1 MNFGPTPTS
10 NSYGFLFLKKEE
22 GIMVFISVFNMME
35 RKVVSSKFLF
45 TNGAVAFRCSIGMN
59 NTTAINHT
67 ITFGQAAYKKT
78 LGPAMRKIVAVALFV
93 LAGFLTIG
101 SNLDLAFAK
110 SAARR
115 VASRMREVKSKG
127 QFHLLNIY
135 NTIKATNPSLV
146 TAMNHATTG
155 LASWYGGMFHG
166 RKTAMG
172 TTYNM
177 YAMTAAHRSLPL
189 GTWVKVTND
198 RNGKSAV
205 VQVTDRGPYVANR
218 IMDLSYAAAQKL
230 GYANAGTTSISMKV
244 LGHGYASAEEA
255 QQAAD
260 QQATDQQVASQ
271 GTDQAD
277 ITSIIPAS
285 FSSVSTRTDNVTSNS
300 SGLLADAAGSMQNML
315 ADAITTLTGG
325 TPATAVASIFG

>member
-1 MNFGPTPTS
+1 
-10 NSYGFLFLKKEE
+10 
-22 GIMVFISVFNMME
+22 
-35 RKVVSSKFLF
+35 
-45 TNGAVAFRCSIGMN
+45 MN

-67 ITFGQAAYKKT
+67 VTFGQVSYKKT
-78 LGPAMRKIVAVALFV
+78 FGPAMRKIVAVALFV
-93 LAGFLTIG
+93 LAGFITVG
-101 SNLDLAFAK
+101 SSLDLAFAK

-115 VASRMREVKSKG
+115 VASKMREVKSKG

-135 NTIKATNPSLV
+135 KTIKATNPSLV
-146 TAMNHATTG
+146 NAMNHATTG

-166 RKTAMG
+166 RRTAMG

-244 LGHGYASAEEA
+244 LGRGYASAEEA
-255 QQAAD
+255 QQVAD
-260 QQATDQQVASQ
+260 QQALNQTDMTATETSA
-271 GTDQAD
+271 AD
-277 ITSIIPAS
+277 STRTASIIPAS
-285 FSSVSTRTDNVTSNS
+285 FSAVTTRTDNVTTNS
-300 SGLLADAAGSMQNML
+300 AGLLADAAGSMQNML

-325 TPATAVASIFG
+325 TPATAVASIFA